1 MFINSIN
8 YLIILWFILYGTASG
23 PGELSTALGGGWI
36 TLKTKCQ
43 VGVRPQPTPRLQR
56 WLGQTRKNRVRE
68 LTCYK
73 PHRNAHLFTMYSGL
87 PSPLPCLVSARASW
101 YSVCLRSAEKR
112 LNAPWGIVGLTGS
125 PSSRSGRMDSYS
137 HYFWLV
143 ALVEDSVLH
152 GHCETKVMSNPPVLT
167 GGVILNI
174 LLVIFVILFWCNII
188 LIVIKM

>member
-1 MFINSIN
+1 MIHPLRHSFWAGRALHCLGWWMNHVE
-8 YLIILWFILYGTASG
+8 FCV
-23 PGELSTALGGGWI
+23 PGRS
-36 TLKTKCQ
+36 Q
-43 VGVRPQPTPRLQR
+43 VPNQLPGL

-188 LIVIKM
+188 LIVITM

>member
-87 PSPLPCLVSARASW
+87 PASLSCVCSRILVFCLSSKCWKALKCTVRDCRIDRVSEFQVWEDGQLLSLLLTCSTRWGQCVAWPLWDQSNV
-101 YSVCLRSAEKR
+101 K
-112 LNAPWGIVGLTGS
+112 
-125 PSSRSGRMDSYS
+125 PSRVDR
-137 HYFWLV
+137 
-143 ALVEDSVLH
+143 
-152 GHCETKVMSNPPVLT
+152 
-167 GGVILNI
+167 
-174 LLVIFVILFWCNII
+174 WCHIEHTSCYI
-188 LIVIKM
+188 CHTFLM